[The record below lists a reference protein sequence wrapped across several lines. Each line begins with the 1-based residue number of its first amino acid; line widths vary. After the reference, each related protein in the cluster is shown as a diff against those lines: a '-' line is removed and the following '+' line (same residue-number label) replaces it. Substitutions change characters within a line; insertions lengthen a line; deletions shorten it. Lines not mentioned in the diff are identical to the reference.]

1 MGTVWVVN
9 HIKDD
14 VSRAAKYGDLKYV
27 NLKYVY
33 PDELETFNGDN
44 WIPTAVRVSLR
55 NTVTEFD
62 PASDYLLI
70 AGDHLQLVL
79 FSAMLGRRRLR
90 FRVLRWDRQAEG
102 YVPVTIQL

>member
-1 MGTVWVVN
+1 MATVWVVN
-9 HIKDD
+9 HVKDD

-33 PDELETFNGDN
+33 PDELFVIGNENL
-44 WIPTAVRVSLR
+44 IPLDVKNNLKWAAHD
-55 NTVTEFD
+55 FD
-62 PASDYLLI
+62 CANDYLLI

-79 FSAMLGRRRLR
+79 FSVMLGRRWPR